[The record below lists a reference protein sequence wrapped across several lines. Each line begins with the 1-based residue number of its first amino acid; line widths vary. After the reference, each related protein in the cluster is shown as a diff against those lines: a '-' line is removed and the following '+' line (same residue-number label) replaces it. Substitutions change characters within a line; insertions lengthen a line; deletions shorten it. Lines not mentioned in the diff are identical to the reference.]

1 MSEAA
6 SEVFAPHSKKQQ
18 DAILSDEKITLALT
32 GIQYGKTTIGSVW
45 MKRLMHEHRHKD
57 DAFIITAPN
66 YKIMQQSTLP
76 AFLRRMDGCGEYRKA
91 DAIFEMNGGGTC
103 YMRTATEPDSI
114 VGITNVRGIWGDEAG
129 KYSLYFWENM
139 QARASF
145 RNCPLMLTTTP
156 YTSNWIFKELVR
168 KSREGKRDDVA
179 LFEASSNE
187 NPHFPQEEFER
198 RKRTMDPRRFA
209 ALYLGQFEK
218 MHGLV
223 YDCFDEETHVVQ
235 PFELPTGTRYY
246 AGVDWGY
253 TDAFVLVVRAI
264 TPSGHHFQVSEFY
277 KHGCTITDIITLA
290 KQKKQTY
297 GILTFWADPSQPGYI
312 EEFNRNGLSCVAADN
327 DIRRGVDL
335 HYSLIKTG
343 RYQIFEGT
351 SPYTLDEISSYHYPE
366 PEDLEPDEDSKEQKP
381 VGQDD
386 HSMDANRYCTIM
398 TYRSTVKHTPKVPT
412 EVKDLSSMNHEKRIQ
427 HLKRKNR
434 IGGNFEDVG

>member
-1 MSEAA
+1 MNDVS
-6 SEVFAPHSKKQQ
+6 FKPHSIKQQ
-18 DAILSDEKITLALT
+18 QAILSDAKITAAIT
-32 GIQYGKTTIGSVW
+32 GIQFGKTTIGSVW
-45 MKRLMHEHRHKD
+45 TKRLMHKYTHPD

-76 AFLRRMDGCGEYRKA
+76 AFLKRMDGAGEYRKA
-91 DAIFEMNGGGTC
+91 DAIFEMNGGGVC
-103 YMRTATEPDSI
+103 YMRTSTEPDSI

-129 KYSLYFWENM
+129 KYSLYFWENL

-145 RNCPLMLTTTP
+145 RNCPIMLTTTP
-156 YTSNWIFKELVR
+156 YTSNWVYKELIKKTR
-168 KSREGKRDDVA
+168 DGKRDDVF
-179 LFEASSNE
+179 LVEASSNE
-187 NPHFPQEEFER
+187 NPYFPQEEFDR

-223 YDCFDEETHVVQ
+223 YDAFDEEIHVTKA
-235 PFELPTGTRYY
+235 FELPSGTKYF

-253 TDAFVLVVRAI
+253 TDPFVMVIRAV

-277 KHGCTITDIITLA
+277 KTGLGITDIIQVA

-297 GILTFWADPSQPGYI
+297 GIQTFYADPSQPGYI
-312 EEFNRNGLSCVAADN
+312 EEFNRNGLTCVPADN

-335 HYSLIKTG
+335 HYELIKSG
-343 RYQIFEGT
+343 KYQIFEGT

-366 PEDLEPDEDSKEQKP
+366 PEDLEPDQDSKEQKP

-386 HSMDANRYCTIM
+386 HAMDANRYATIM
-398 TYRSTVKHTPKVPT
+398 TYRSVLKHAPRAPEEK
-412 EVKDLSSMNHEKRIQ
+412 KDLTKMNHEKRLQ

-434 IGGNFEDVG
+434 IGRGTENWG